1 MKPFGVVIEGKQ
13 LVCFYITDD
22 DTAKKAVAALTK
34 KKSKIYGLDLETARA
49 EGYEKDPDAG
59 LCPYRSTIRLCQV
72 YDGDERIYIFDLWKV
87 DLELLKK
94 FLETHR
100 FCAHN
105 AMFDIMHLAHK
116 GVWVKNCDCTIM
128 LANLVHHVRDRT
140 GSHLRAGL
148 ANLVAKEFKVN
159 LSKEFQTSNWNAP
172 ELSFDQLQ
180 YAGLDTY
187 YTVELARKYIPK
199 IVKWKMKKLYAL
211 NKKAQTAVVAMR
223 LAGMRMHR
231 KAHRDLIYR
240 WEQIR
245 YECAIE
251 IDEIMPGVNTRS
263 VKQMTEWLE
272 KHVDFKELE
281 KWPKTASGQYYKT
294 DVDTI
299 MEFAHLD
306 FVRPLAEY
314 KYYDKLCTTYG
325 RFLYDKVN
333 PITKRIHGGYTL
345 CQTHTGRLSSR
356 DPNCFR
362 GDTEILTLDGW
373 QRFDSLDK
381 SSLVAQYSIVQ
392 DRISYVKPLEH
403 IEQDFSGNLVHNK
416 TMQLDVLATPDHRI
430 LMFNRKTGAPIETT
444 AAEFPEDKQIFN
456 AADSY
461 AIDNPLLIDEW
472 LLRFIVAVQADG
484 SWHAGGLDFSFYK
497 KRKWSRML
505 AILEKLKLPY
515 SVINTNIEGRMRLRV
530 LKHPV
535 LDTVAEFLP
544 DKHFDWWVL
553 RLSKKLQRVFIDELW
568 QWDGLSTRETNYAS
582 SIEINSDIVQALLTV
597 NNRRSRR
604 RVYVNSSGSVSYQ
617 VDASN
622 RRHSLTTNR
631 EQTLVPYRGKVYCV
645 TVPEGN
651 IVIRNGQCVSI
662 VGNCQNYPR
671 TSEKTGD
678 FRSLFIAEKD
688 CVLLCADYSQIELR
702 VAAEISKDPIMRKA
716 YAAGKDLHTL
726 MAAAITGRKMSE
738 VGKEDRRMAKACF
751 SGDTE
756 ILTRSGWVRFD
767 EYDGVSSVAQ
777 YMVPAGVEIN
787 PGRRSASRFTPSYKN
802 LSFSGVGGEITFVEP
817 VDFRKFEDQ
826 EVFSHED
833 RNTSFIATGNHD
845 ILYTSSNGIL
855 RKTPFEDVKD
865 VRHFIGAGYYRQSSR
880 KHRLSPRMTR
890 LLAATVADGSFTGS
904 NTIRFGFTKT
914 RKAKRLVK
922 LIKDCDLQ
930 HTYRTKDRVIS
941 ITIKNPDLVELFLN
955 YTTRNKDL
963 NWHCLDSIN
972 IRAYIEEAA
981 LWDSHVLDKGDDRV
995 LFSSTSKQ
1003 TIDVMQAMCCVT
1015 GLRSVS
1021 KSVSEPTGN
1030 AKRVYQLSYSLAESP
1045 LHRVSFKREPAG
1057 TTDVYCVQVPEG
1069 NIVIR
1074 HNGKVSVQGNCNFGL
1089 LFGMGA
1095 AKLSLYARVNY
1106 GVDMTVEQAKEY
1118 VAMFHEL
1125 YSGYAKWK
1133 TKQTKKCEESLL
1145 VRTPFGKL
1153 RRLTEKG
1160 YYSTGLNTPVQGGA
1174 SEVMIHALIGLHEAY
1189 ERELPGDARIVNCV
1203 HDELL
1208 VEVTR
1213 KKKIVEKAAK
1223 LMKQEMVGAM
1233 TTVFPKAP
1241 VRDLVE
1247 VGLGTSW
1254 SSAKT

>member
-13 LVCFYITDD
+13 LVCFYVTDN
-22 DTAKKAVAALTK
+22 DTANKAVAALTK
-34 KKSKIYGLDLETARA
+34 KKSKIYGLDLETAKA

-187 YTVELARKYIPK
+187 YTVELAKKYIPK

-223 LAGMRMHR
+223 LSGMRMHR

-299 MEFAHLD
+299 MDFAHLD

-356 DPNCFR
+356 DP
-362 GDTEILTLDGW
+362 
-373 QRFDSLDK
+373 
-381 SSLVAQYSIVQ
+381 
-392 DRISYVKPLEH
+392 
-403 IEQDFSGNLVHNK
+403 
-416 TMQLDVLATPDHRI
+416 
-430 LMFNRKTGAPIETT
+430 
-444 AAEFPEDKQIFN
+444 
-456 AADSY
+456 
-461 AIDNPLLIDEW
+461 
-472 LLRFIVAVQADG
+472 
-484 SWHAGGLDFSFYK
+484 
-497 KRKWSRML
+497 
-505 AILEKLKLPY
+505 
-515 SVINTNIEGRMRLRV
+515 
-530 LKHPV
+530 
-535 LDTVAEFLP
+535 
-544 DKHFDWWVL
+544 
-553 RLSKKLQRVFIDELW
+553 
-568 QWDGLSTRETNYAS
+568 
-582 SIEINSDIVQALLTV
+582 
-597 NNRRSRR
+597 
-604 RVYVNSSGSVSYQ
+604 
-617 VDASN
+617 
-622 RRHSLTTNR
+622 
-631 EQTLVPYRGKVYCV
+631 
-645 TVPEGN
+645 
-651 IVIRNGQCVSI
+651 
-662 VGNCQNYPR
+662 NCQNYPR

-777 YMVPAGVEIN
+777 YAVPAGVEIN

-802 LSFSGVGGEITFVEP
+802 LLFSGVGGEITFVEP

-826 EVFSHED
+826 KVFSHED

-880 KHRLSPRMTR
+880 KHRLNPRMTR
-890 LLAATVADGSFTGS
+890 LLAATVADGSFQGS

-922 LIKDCDLQ
+922 LIKDCDLN

-963 NWHCLDSIN
+963 NWHCLDSID

-1003 TIDVMQAMCCVT
+1003 TVDVMQAMCCVT

-1021 KSVSEPTGN
+1021 KSVSEPKGN

-1057 TTDVYCVQVPEG
+1057 TADVYCVQVPEG

-1213 KKKIVEKAAK
+1213 KKEIVERAAK

-1233 TTVFPKAP
+1233 KTVFPKAP